1 MPISGILSRFRSI
14 MARERERERKRE
26 GERERGERER
36 EKLLKEVNCHL
47 FAVKHYHDA
56 IRSYRMVFL

>member
-14 MARERERERKRE
+14 MATEREEERGR
-26 GERERGERER
+26 ERERGERER
-36 EKLLKEVNCHL
+36 KKLLKEVNCHL
-47 FAVKHYHDA
+47 FAVKHYHYT